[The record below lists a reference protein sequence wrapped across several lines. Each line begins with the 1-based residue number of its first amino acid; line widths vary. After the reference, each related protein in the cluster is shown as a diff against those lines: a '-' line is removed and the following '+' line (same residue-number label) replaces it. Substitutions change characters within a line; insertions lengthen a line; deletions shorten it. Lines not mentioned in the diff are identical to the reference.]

1 MSSIAAR
8 SFGAV
13 EPSDYLELANEWAQ
27 SDNPA
32 VLRTAVD
39 RAYYAAFLT
48 VRDQLAAKGYGE
60 FAASSRAHGQVGDA
74 LSEVRS
80 QHGEMLRILRRA
92 RNRLTYETDATRL
105 PRRQTRQE
113 LLDSSRAIIAAV
125 EALPEFSGELPG

>member
-1 MSSIAAR
+1 MPSSATR
-8 SFGAV
+8 NFRPV
-13 EPSDYLELANEWAQ
+13 ETDVYLQLAIEWAQ
-27 SDNPA
+27 SDNEA
-32 VLRTAVD
+32 ILRTAVD

-48 VRDQLAAKGYGE
+48 ARDQLVAKGYGE

-105 PRRQTRQE
+105 PRRQTRQA
-113 LLDSSRAIIAAV
+113 LLDLAREIIAAV
-125 EALPEFSGELPG
+125 EALPEF

>member
-8 SFGAV
+8 SFEAV

-27 SDNPA
+27 SSNSA

-48 VRDQLAAKGYGE
+48 ARDQLTAKGYGD
-60 FAASSRAHGQVGDA
+60 FAADSRAHRQVGEA

-92 RNRLTYETDATRL
+92 RNRLTYQTVPIRL
-105 PRRQTRQE
+105 PRRQTRQA
-113 LLDSSRAIIAAV
+113 LLDWAREVMAAA
-125 EALPEFSGELPG
+125 EALPELSDG